1 MYTNFGIISAT
12 ICHNPPG
19 EGSRKLYYYSNSSL
33 FQCYTGGCEKS
44 NFDIFE
50 LTIKIFS
57 IQYKK
62 EIDLNTAIRWIA
74 QKFGFSASIVDDVE
88 DRLEDWDI
96 LNNYDRI
103 QEIDIGN
110 NNIIQ
115 LKEYDKTILNNFN
128 YNVKIT
134 PWLQED
140 ISQETMTKAVIGY
153 YPGGDQITIPHFD
166 KDNRFIGLRGRTV
179 CADEGERY
187 GKYRPIRVN
196 NQLYNHPLGLNLYGI
211 NWAKDTI
218 KSMKKAIVYESEKS
232 VLKQMSYFGI
242 DNNISVACCGSSLSS
257 YQVQLLLEMGAEEII
272 IAFDKQYEALNT
284 IESKQWIKK
293 LTSFH
298 EKYKNNAVI
307 SFMFDKGNVLSYK
320 SSPIDEGKDKFL
332 FLFKERI
339 IL

>member
-50 LTIKIFS
+50 LTMKIFS

-103 QEIDIGN
+103 QEIDIGD

-115 LKEYDKTILNNFN
+115 LKEYDKSILSNFN
-128 YNVKIT
+128 YNIKIT

-140 ISQETMTKAVIGY
+140 ISQETMTKAIIGY

-179 CADEGERY
+179 CADEGEKY
-187 GKYRPIRVN
+187 GKYRPLKVN

-284 IESKQWIKK
+284 TESKQWIKK

-298 EKYKNNAVI
+298 EKYKNNAII